1 MAKTIKRKVSVS
13 KPKPL
18 VPSKAGITL
27 NPKRRFGCG
36 GKKKS

>member
-1 MAKTIKRKVSVS
+1 MATVKRKTPS

-18 VPSKAGITL
+18 VPAKAGVTL

>member
-1 MAKTIKRKVSVS
+1 MAKKTRLVN
-13 KPKPL
+13 PKPL
-18 VPSKAGITL
+18 VPSKAGVTL

>member
-1 MAKTIKRKVSVS
+1 MAKTVKRTIS

-18 VPSKAGITL
+18 FPSKAGVTK

-36 GKKKS
+36 GKKSK